1 MLKCWRGLSSSRRRV
16 DLVLSSGLAIY
27 FVYQISR
34 FHLANLWPLRP
45 QADAMAMF
53 ELSRRV
59 WDQGYLPVEA
69 FRPGIL
75 NFIFPSPPSAVLIFK
90 ALSVAGPA
98 TFALVW
104 LSLMAAGLVLT
115 LRLCLVGDR
124 LEYQFSW
131 LVIGA
136 VALLVTDGPIMWDLR
151 NWNCNLIYLGLVLTA
166 YATSSRRPVLAGI
179 LVALS
184 TSLRLYSFLLIMW
197 LFIRGPRRAF
207 VAAGAAL
214 AVLWLIWP
222 VLAFGPAGA
231 RLIYSGW
238 FDQLK
243 VVSGSWGYSMPLNPA
258 RPPLVTLRGS
268 LSALTRIDPFGRET
282 QILIRVM
289 WSVWFAA
296 LAWYFSRALK
306 TPAGA
311 PSRAALADWTVLLL
325 APLPISPWLEPYHA
339 VPLVPAVMVCILV
352 TIDDQVLKRDRLI
365 AFLMLAVLLV
375 ERINRVPRP
384 LEGFD
389 LFGRLLELIVV
400 LAWLRP
406 RLQSLS
412 ALESAGS
419 KPSWSPRE
427 GLSIASQR
435 GTEPLAETA
444 PLRLG

>member
-1 MLKCWRGLSSSRRRV
+1 
-16 DLVLSSGLAIY
+16 
-27 FVYQISR
+27 
-34 FHLANLWPLRP
+34 
-45 QADAMAMF
+45 
-53 ELSRRV
+53 
-59 WDQGYLPVEA
+59 
-69 FRPGIL
+69 
-75 NFIFPSPPSAVLIFK
+75 
-90 ALSVAGPA
+90 
-98 TFALVW
+98 
-104 LSLMAAGLVLT
+104 
-115 LRLCLVGDR
+115 
-124 LEYQFSW
+124 
-131 LVIGA
+131 
-136 VALLVTDGPIMWDLR
+136 
-151 NWNCNLIYLGLVLTA
+151 
-166 YATSSRRPVLAGI
+166 
-179 LVALS
+179 
-184 TSLRLYSFLLIMW
+184 
-197 LFIRGPRRAF
+197 
-207 VAAGAAL
+207 
-214 AVLWLIWP
+214 
-222 VLAFGPAGA
+222 
-231 RLIYSGW
+231 
-238 FDQLK
+238 
-243 VVSGSWGYSMPLNPA
+243 MPLNPA